1 VKTDVVLAGV
11 GGQGVL
17 SVAAILA
24 EAARREG
31 LAVKQGEIHGMSQR
45 GGAVQANLRL
55 ADGPIEADLIPA
67 GGADLILGLE
77 PVEALRYL
85 DFLTPGGTLLT
96 SADPFENIPDY
107 PDLEDVRRMVSAVP
121 GSVLIEASAIAKEAG
136 SPRAA
141 NVVMAGAATIFLPLN
156 PDTVVA
162 CVAEGFLSKGERIVE
177 INMRAFAAGR
187 EAVAAATG

>member
-85 DFLTPGGTLLT
+85 DFLMPGGTLLT

-107 PDLEDVRRMVSAVP
+107 PDLADVRRMVSAVP

-141 NVVMAGAATIFLPLN
+141 NVVMAGAATIFLPLSA
-156 PDTVVA
+156 DTVAA

-187 EAVAAATG
+187 EAVSADTG

>member
-1 VKTDVVLAGV
+1 MKTDVVLAGG

-85 DFLTPGGTLLT
+85 DFLMPGGTLLT

-107 PDLEDVRRMVSAVP
+107 PDLADVRRMVSAVP

-141 NVVMAGAATIFLPLN
+141 NVVMAGAATIFLPLSA
-156 PDTVVA
+156 DTVAA
-162 CVAEGFLSKGERIVE
+162 CVSEGFLSKGERVVE

-187 EAVAAATG
+187 DAVAAATQ

>member
-1 VKTDVVLAGV
+1 MKADVVLAGV

-31 LAVKQGEIHGMSQR
+31 LVVKQGEIHGMSQR

-55 ADGPIEADLIPA
+55 ADGPIDADLIPG

-85 DFLTPGGTLLT
+85 DFLRPGGTLLT
-96 SADPFENIPDY
+96 AADAFENIPDY
-107 PDLEDVRRMVSAVP
+107 PDPEDVYRMIASVE
-121 GSVLIEASAIAKEAG
+121 GSVLIEAGALAREAG

-141 NVVMAGAATIFLPLN
+141 NVVMAGAATIFLPLE
-156 PDTVVA
+156 PDTVLA
-162 CVAEGFLSKGERIVE
+162 CIAEGFVSKGERIVE
-177 INMRAFAAGR
+177 VNLRAFAAGR
-187 EAVAAATG
+187 AAVAAANT